1 MDLGLD
7 QLSGALE
14 KLAKLPKSY
23 RTALLPAIV
32 VLVGAVYV
40 YFLYLPAKSNLEG
53 IRDQQLQ
60 LQRKLAE
67 VRTVAGNEEAVK
79 QEIAGLERKLEVAL
93 RQLPDSKEL
102 PVLLTDITSLGKTA
116 GLEFKA
122 FRPKDEIRR
131 DFYAEVPIDI
141 EFIGDFHNIASF
153 FDEVSKLPRIVNVD
167 SLDVAIASES
177 AQDTVLQVKGNA
189 TTFRFLENTPKQ
201 EATEAE
207 AKPAEAKPAG
217 AKPAGAKQQ
226 GRRGQG

>member
-7 QLSGALE
+7 ELTGVFE

-23 RTALLPAIV
+23 RVALLPAIV
-32 VLVGAVYV
+32 FLVCAVYV
-40 YFLYLPAKSNLEG
+40 YFLYLPATSTLEG

-79 QEIAGLERKLEVAL
+79 EEIAVLEKKLDVAL

-102 PVLLTDITSLGKTA
+102 PVLLTDITSLGKNA

-122 FRPKDEIRR
+122 FRPKEEVRR

-141 EFIGDFHNIASF
+141 EFTGDFHDIATF
-153 FDEVSKLPRIVNVD
+153 FDEISRLPRIVNIG
-167 SLDVAIASES
+167 SLDAVISSENS
-177 AQDTVLQVKGNA
+177 MNTVLQVKGSA
-189 TTFRFLENTPKQ
+189 TTFRFLDDSSKGEPEVEEKPV
-201 EATEAE
+201 A
-207 AKPAEAKPAG
+207 AKR
-217 AKPAGAKQQ
+217 Q
-226 GRRGQG
+226 GRRGH